1 MCACSCITNSKY
13 IIVNCKCTCNV
24 LLFLFDRPG
33 RTSLSPSPGASNP
46 TSSFR
51 SSSINKHI
59 PPSSSGYGGAGRGT
73 YTSTEQKMPLVSD
86 DCKRLMMKN
95 PESPTSRSGGNFK
108 NGGSR
113 ERMRENRRGGG
124 RGGGENRGG
133 QRGGRGGQRGGGT
146 MFVGMTYANRNNKKA
161 SNEVG
166 LVIEGNGDDELMEV
180 DPGPDDNVHQ
190 YSRWGGGGG
199 GNYSGGRARGGEHSR
214 ESNFSQWRQSSH
226 H

>member
-1 MCACSCITNSKY
+1 MH
-13 IIVNCKCTCNV
+13 IIANYKCTCNV

-33 RTSLSPSPGASNP
+33 RASLSPSPGASNP
-46 TSSFR
+46 ANSFR
-51 SSSINKHI
+51 SPSINKHI

-86 DCKRLMMKN
+86 GCKRLLMQN
-95 PESPTSRSGGNFK
+95 PESPTSRSGRNFK
-108 NGGSR
+108 NGGSG

-124 RGGGENRGG
+124 RGGGENRGEQRGGRGG

-146 MFVGMTYANRNNKKA
+146 IFAGMMYTDRNNKKA

-166 LVIEGNGDDELMEV
+166 LVIEGNGGDDEMMEA
-180 DPGPDDNVHQ
+180 DPVPDDNVHQ
-190 YSRWGGGGG
+190 YSIQGGGGR

-214 ESNFSQWRQSSH
+214 GTNFSQWRQSSH

>member
-1 MCACSCITNSKY
+1 MY
-13 IIVNCKCTCNV
+13 MFMYTCNV
-24 LLFLFDRPG
+24 LLFLYDRPG
-33 RTSLSPSPGASNP
+33 HTSLSPSPGASNP
-46 TSSFR
+46 ASSFR
-51 SSSINKHI
+51 SLSINKHI

-86 DCKRLMMKN
+86 GSKRLMMHN
-95 PESPTSRSGGNFK
+95 SESPTSRSGGNFK

-133 QRGGRGGQRGGGT
+133 QRGGRGGQRGGGA
-146 MFVGMTYANRNNKKA
+146 MSVGLTYINRNNKKA

-166 LVIEGNGDDELMEV
+166 LVIEGNGGDDELMEV
-180 DPGPDDNVHQ
+180 DPGPDDNARQ
-190 YSRWGGGGG
+190 YSRWEGEGGA
-199 GNYSGGRARGGEHSR
+199 NYSGGTARGDEHSR
-214 ESNFSQWRQSSH
+214 GTNFSQWRQSSH